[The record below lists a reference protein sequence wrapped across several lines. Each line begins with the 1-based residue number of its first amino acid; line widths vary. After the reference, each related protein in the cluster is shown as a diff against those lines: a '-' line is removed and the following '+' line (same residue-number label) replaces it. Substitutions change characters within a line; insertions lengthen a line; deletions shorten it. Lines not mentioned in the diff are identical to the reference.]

1 IQYSPFRCSL
11 STIPSSEKLNNPLLH
26 KTGSRFL
33 LPYHSP
39 RLPLL
44 PVSSPYVDDFKIWN
58 SYDLRDWEVELH
70 VLGHE
75 FGVSLSSNLKFELFD
90 FKVGSIEEF
99 AVQICLV
106 SSVAFS
112 SKVAPFSSNLF
123 ALLLAF
129 CPVYKKKKR
138 GQRVVGIDKSGRG
151 LRQFS
156 MKDSCIETVESG
168 KMTKDLAIL
177 VHGSKKS

>member
-1 IQYSPFRCSL
+1 M

-39 RLPLL
+39 HLPLL

-58 SYDLRDWEVELH
+58 SYYLRDWEVELH

-75 FGVSLSSNLKFELFD
+75 FGVSLSSNTKFELFD
-90 FKVGSIEEF
+90 FKV
-99 AVQICLV
+99 

-112 SKVAPFSSNLF
+112 SKAAPFSSNLF

-138 GQRVVGIDKSGRG
+138 CQRVVGTDKSGRG

-177 VHGSKKS
+177 VHGSK